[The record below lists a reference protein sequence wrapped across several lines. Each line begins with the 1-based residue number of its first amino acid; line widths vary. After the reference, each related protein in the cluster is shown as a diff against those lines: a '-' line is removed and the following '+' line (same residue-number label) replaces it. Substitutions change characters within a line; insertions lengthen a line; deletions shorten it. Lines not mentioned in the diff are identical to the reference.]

1 MFNNLTNE
9 NIFSEP
15 AGDSI
20 YGIIVLV
27 AALILC
33 VFIGC
38 IKNKN
43 IQEKMWSTK
52 KHKKL

>member
-15 AGDSI
+15 AGGSV

-33 VFIGC
+33 AFIGC
-38 IKNKN
+38 REDKN
-43 IQEKMWSTK
+43 I
-52 KHKKL
+52 